1 MFILQF
7 YIKDISITLY
17 TWLFLVPS
25 RKQVIDYEESKMRLY
40 SLDEVH
46 DLPDSKVVQK
56 IYLHEYSQVGTNPT
70 AEVKL
75 LCCFS

>member
-7 YIKDISITLY
+7 YITDISITHY

-25 RKQVIDYEESKMRLY
+25 RTQVIDYEESKMILH

-46 DLPDSKVVQK
+46 DLPDSEVV
-56 IYLHEYSQVGTNPT
+56 
-70 AEVKL
+70 
-75 LCCFS
+75 